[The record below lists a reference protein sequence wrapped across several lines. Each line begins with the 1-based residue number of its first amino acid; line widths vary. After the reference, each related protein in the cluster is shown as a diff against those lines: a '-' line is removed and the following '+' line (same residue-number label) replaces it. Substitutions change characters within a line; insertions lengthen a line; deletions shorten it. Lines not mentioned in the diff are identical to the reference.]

1 MPRIRRS
8 SKIKDSYTR
17 HRAASTS
24 TAATRGTTPVFLPN
38 VGPTADL
45 GLVDARTLPNL
56 GPADVA
62 SFAFNYFTVSR
73 TSPLKRNII
82 NLNGSFAAVVP
93 NPSGGHGYSMF
104 VWANVCNV
112 GPGQGLGSAN
122 SDMPPFPD
130 GTQINGAT
138 GSSVPTMTGGN
149 GGSGG
154 AGGAGGVGDD
164 DAVGFGP
171 TNGNAAGGNGSNGP
185 QSGAGVGGTGGKG
198 SCAFDLAG
206 SPWTPFSVGGASGD
220 GNVSTQVGCG
230 AGGQSGGTP
239 DGPND
244 AQGGGGSGA
253 SYVSIVCRTFGGTG
267 PGTQGIFSQGGR
279 GGNDAQDLGLLESF
293 GGGGGIIE
301 IFAMSY
307 DGSFVPFVDGG
318 SGSFGTPSAGGD
330 FRIYE
335 VAHDG
340 TTILATHTDASDT
353 WNHL

>member
-1 MPRIRRS
+1 MARNRLGTRRALRFNPT
-8 SKIKDSYTR
+8 INY
-17 HRAASTS
+17 
-24 TAATRGTTPVFLPN
+24 LPN

-45 GLVDARTLPNL
+45 GLVDANTLPNM

-130 GTQINGAT
+130 GTQINGAQ
-138 GSSVPTMTGGN
+138 GSITSVMVGGD

-154 AGGAGGVGDD
+154 AGGAGGNGDD
-164 DAVGFGP
+164 AAVGLVSV
-171 TNGNAAGGNGSNGP
+171 NGNNAGGDASPGS
-185 QSGAGVGGTGGKG
+185 QSGSGVAGLGGKG
-198 SCAFDLAG
+198 SGAFDLTG
-206 SPWTPFSVGGASGD
+206 SPWTPFAVGGTSGD
-220 GNVSTQVGCG
+220 GNVSTQAGCG
-230 AGGQSGGTP
+230 AGGQSAGTP
-239 DGPND
+239 DGPAD
-244 AQGGGGSGA
+244 ASGGGGSGA
-253 SYVSIVCRTFGGTG
+253 AYVSIVCRTFGGTG
-267 PGTQGIFSQGGR
+267 PGTQGIFAQGGR
-279 GGNDAQDLGLLESF
+279 GGSDQQDLGISESF

-318 SGSFGTPSAGGD
+318 SGSLSTPAGAGD

-340 TTILATHTDASDT
+340 ITIIAVHTDASNT